1 MDLLIHKKRLIKE
14 VETLVRVAK
23 LTDKPEDLKAA
34 QDVALRLQGLQ
45 VLIMAGFKSSSTVIA
60 LLPQPEAKEEAKP
73 EPKQEKPKAV
83 RKPAKKRIKKVEK

>member
-83 RKPAKKRIKKVEK
+83 KKPAKKKTKKVEK